1 MPFLNMR
8 TSLVLV
14 FSLSYETFIV
24 IKYTSTEHTPSP
36 RMCTCS
42 VHFIKLSITR
52 DLCELGLEGVPQFKD
67 ETPFQNHYFVL
78 LVIQIFLIYQ
88 IITQNTTYLTTHF
101 VAGLGSKLLLF

>member
-1 MPFLNMR
+1 MR

-24 IKYTSTEHTPSP
+24 IMYTSTEHTPSP

-42 VHFIKLSITR
+42 VQFIKLSITR

-67 ETPFQNHYFVL
+67 GTQFQNHYFVFDTD
-78 LVIQIFLIYQ
+78 IFDLPDNHPEYNIFKHSLCSWPGIK
-88 IITQNTTYLTTHF
+88 IIIILT
-101 VAGLGSKLLLF
+101 S